1 MSIRGSKPLS
11 RVYAVVLG
19 VLAAAVVSSV
29 CLDEAS
35 AAPTIRFRGNG
46 LDRFKFHG
54 RVRLDPPFLG
64 GPVDPTT
71 SGFRFDLSNE
81 HGLVY
86 GASLYPGDFE
96 PMRNLYYRFRD
107 PEARY
112 GNGVREGVYQI
123 LTRFREYSDGWYYTV
138 RIMAFS
144 DLSTATEPRMTVLFS
159 ELNGTASITAEWV
172 PTQFGWRLPLGR
184 FGP

>member
-1 MSIRGSKPLS
+1 MRRAL
-11 RVYAVVLG
+11 
-19 VLAAAVVSSV
+19 LAAVAVAVLFATLAS
-29 CLDEAS
+29 EAA
-35 AAPTIRFRGNG
+35 AAPTIRFRENG

-64 GPVDPTT
+64 GPVDPLT
-71 SGFRFDLSNE
+71 SGFRFDLLNE
-81 HGLVY
+81 HGLIY
-86 GASLYPGDFE
+86 GASMFPGDFE
-96 PMRNLYYRFRD
+96 PLRNLHYRFRD

-112 GNGVREGVYQI
+112 GSGVREGVYQI

-144 DLSTATEPRMTVLFS
+144 DLSAATEPRMTVLFS
-159 ELNGTASITAEWV
+159 EFNGTASITAEWV